1 MKSGEASPPPAGGR
15 AWSFVAWTFGI
26 GWGAAAVLR
35 LVAGPMGGAIDAPS
49 AEPADWAATTLSV
62 LFFVLPLVVTLI
74 LARRWGVSAKS
85 WGLRMAPVSTLLT
98 APLVALAL
106 AVFATALPIVIGISE
121 YEPSGMGEVQ
131 RLAEARSVEALELQ
145 LDLVDRPAPVR
156 QEVLNGLVAGLVLG
170 LLFAPILELPWRGL
184 MLTELSRLGFA
195 RAALVP
201 AVMAG
206 LWWLPFQLLVGMVG
220 YHTAGAAAVSVV
232 SYALLGVPL
241 AWIRVRTGSIL
252 PAGIL
257 AVGVSA
263 LSELPRLATA
273 GGSHLQLELCSLAAV
288 GLLAGA
294 ALFFPPKLTEDA
306 EGE

>member
-1 MKSGEASPPPAGGR
+1 
-15 AWSFVAWTFGI
+15 
-26 GWGAAAVLR
+26 
-35 LVAGPMGGAIDAPS
+35 MGGAIDPPS
-49 AEPADWAATTLSV
+49 AEPVDWAGTTLSV
-62 LFFVLPLVVTLI
+62 LFFVLPLVVTLV
-74 LARRWGVSAKS
+74 LGRRWGISPRS
-85 WGLRMAPVSTLLT
+85 WGLRMAPVTTLLA
-98 APLVALAL
+98 APLVALGLAAL
-106 AVFATALPIVIGISE
+106 ATALPMVLGISE

-145 LDLVDRPAPVR
+145 LELADRPAPLR
-156 QEVLNGLVAGLVLG
+156 REILSGLVAGIVLG

-195 RAALVP
+195 RAALFP
-201 AVMAG
+201 AIVAG

-220 YHTAGAAAVSVV
+220 YHSAGAAAVSVL

-241 AWIRVRTGSIL
+241 AWLRVHTGSIL

-288 GLLAGA
+288 GLLAAGA
-294 ALFFPPKLTEDA
+294 LIFPPKVPSERNN
-306 EGE
+306 